1 MNVVRIIA
9 RILLGLVFTLAGASA
24 FFLTTPPPEPGLAGV
39 FNDLFFK
46 SHWAQFVGAAQL
58 VLGVLLLVNRF
69 VPLALIML
77 AAFLYNSFA
86 FHITMAPSALFAPV
100 IVLALWFLLA
110 WQYRALFAP
119 LLQATPQRTTD

>member
-1 MNVVRIIA
+1 MNVVTIIA
-9 RILLGLVFTLAGASA
+9 RILLGLLFTLAGASA
-24 FFLTTPPPEPGLAGV
+24 FFLTTPPPEPGLAGA

-86 FHITMAPSALFAPV
+86 FHITMAPTALFAPV
-100 IVLALWFLLA
+100 IVLALWFIVA
-110 WQYRALFAP
+110 WKYRVVFAP
-119 LLQATPQRTTD
+119 LLRPVPQHSTE